1 MPQRNYLFILCIGIF
16 ASMGLTIHYELTV
29 PNKWSIATVREKLD
43 ALRQACM
50 DLPVVGVS
58 ELQEFKGDDC
68 KGSKDDSFGWAKT
81 QSARQVESPW
91 EHGYIHF
98 QQPHHMIVFAVEV
111 APGCEPM
118 NIGIRA
124 FPPYV
129 FQKRDVESDGKARK
143 PAWSLAV
150 TAASYHPDSAK
161 LLKQF
166 GKRWQ
171 LHRLP
176 WSDDYPRSEQDLVRG
191 EFYRVCVAQGRYMSH
206 RRGYAPSWVLI
217 ELADQHKG
225 YIRWRFTGSIEEARK
240 LFTSTDFED
249 DMERLL
255 HGEEYTVP
263 GETGTWTSFCKTQF
277 ANEFGIAN
285 FLRAHMTVCAILE
298 KAQDVG
304 FKVTVKDEG
313 DFWTKRDVKA
323 LAETVG
329 QWDQMIAAMYGTM
342 KDAAPDAVLES
353 PIQNRPDFE
362 HLEMKGRQAGYGVVA
377 GKIADYLAKLK
388 LPKTEEE

>member
-1 MPQRNYLFILCIGIF
+1 MPRRNYLFAFCIAIF
-16 ASMGLTIHYELTV
+16 ASMGLTIHYEMTV
-29 PNKWSIATVREKLD
+29 PNKWSIATVRDKLE

-50 DLPVVGVS
+50 DLPVVEVS
-58 ELQEFKGDDC
+58 ELHEFKGDEC
-68 KGSKDDSFGWAKT
+68 KDQDGPFRWAKT
-81 QSARQVESPW
+81 QARRQVESPW
-91 EHGYIHF
+91 EHGYIYF
-98 QQPHHMIVFAVEV
+98 QPPHHMIVFGVNL

-124 FPPYV
+124 FPPFV
-129 FQKRDVESDGKARK
+129 FRKRDVESDGKARK
-143 PAWSLAV
+143 PVWSLAV
-150 TAASYHPDSAK
+150 TEAKEYPASAK

-176 WSDDYPRSEQDLVRG
+176 WSDNYPHSEQDLHRG

-206 RRGYAPSWVLI
+206 RRGYAPSWVVI
-217 ELADQHKG
+217 ELTDQHKG

-240 LFTSTDFED
+240 LFTSAEFKD
-249 DMERLL
+249 DIERLL
-255 HGEEYTVP
+255 RGEEYTVP

-298 KAQDVG
+298 KAQDLG
-304 FKVTVKDEG
+304 FKVTVKDES

-329 QWDQMIAAMYGTM
+329 QWDQMLAAMYGAI
-342 KDAAPDAVLES
+342 KDAAPEGVLES
-353 PIQNRPDFE
+353 PIKDRADFE
-362 HLEMKGRQAGYGVVA
+362 HLEMKGIQAGYGVVA

-388 LPKTEEE
+388 LPKAESQ